1 VTYANDQT
9 AQVSFNSAIE
19 TTDDTTNTKYYLY
32 PLSKEVVNTEYIDT
46 AEPDT
51 FYQKITIED
60 TANSTN
66 TEYYYNPHFAKTVT
80 VNENK
85 PQAPETVCIRSARQL
100 YALSL
105 YYPQYADAVK
115 DSVFRQELNID
126 YSRYEWTNYDVV
138 TATVSTQ
145 APIGTGDKPFTAV
158 YNGGCNTIEEISFK
172 ANSLYIGM
180 FGYTS
185 SAAAVRNVFLVGN
198 GR

>member
-1 VTYANDQT
+1 MQT
-9 AQVSFNSAIE
+9 TKRHGYRLVAQLKRLRRDKYEVLSLSA
-19 TTDDTTNTKYYLY
+19 L
-32 PLSKEVVNTEYIDT
+32 KEVVNTKYIDT

-60 TANSTN
+60 TANNTN

-126 YSRYEWTNYDVV
+126 YSRYEWTKYDDAVP
-138 TATVSTQ
+138 AKISTQ
-145 APIGTGDKPFTAV
+145 RRSAQGINRLRLCIT
-158 YNGGCNTIEEISFK
+158 
-172 ANSLYIGM
+172 
-180 FGYTS
+180 
-185 SAAAVRNVFLVGN
+185 AAAIR
-198 GR
+198 